1 MPKSTST
8 APAPDLDRLAAAASG
23 AAAPVE
29 RWNPPECG
37 PIDLAIASDG
47 TWWHN
52 GQPIRRAGL
61 VKLFASVLRR
71 DADGST
77 WLVTPA
83 EKCRIAVADVAFIA
97 VEMTV
102 SGAGPAQTLGFR
114 TQLDETV
121 IAGPDHPLRFVVE
134 PETGGI
140 RPYIHVRG
148 RLEARVTRALALDL
162 LALAETDEAG
172 RVGLWSAGTFF
183 ALPDEALS

>member
-1 MPKSTST
+1 MPTPTSAAT
-8 APAPDLDRLAAAASG
+8 APDLARLAAAASG
-23 AAAPVE
+23 AAAPVD

-37 PIDLAIASDG
+37 PIDLAIAADG
-47 TWWHN
+47 TWWHE
-52 GQPIRRAGL
+52 GQPIRREGL

-83 EKCRIAVADVAFIA
+83 EKCRVAVADVAFIA
-97 VEMTV
+97 VAMTV
-102 SGAGPAQTLGFR
+102 TGAGANQTLTVR
-114 TQLDETV
+114 TQLDDSV

-134 PETGGI
+134 PQTGGI

-148 RLEARVTRALALDL
+148 RLEARLTRALALDL
-162 LALAETDEAG
+162 LALAETDAAG
-172 RVGLWSAGTFF
+172 RVGLWSAGVFF